1 MTELDRAFHLAR
13 TLRMIVVMLCRGAA
27 LVFAYRGLST
37 LTLGFYWYIQRRPLY
52 RAGMMPASEAYEWIQ
67 LGLER
72 LAPGV
77 LLALLSTLIAR
88 WLVPAPRAVCL
99 RCGYSTTKLTKPVC
113 PECGAPVPIE
123 STGDAGPRRE
133 APH

>member
-1 MTELDRAFHLAR
+1 MNELQRAFHFAR
-13 TLRMIVVMLCRGAA
+13 CQRMIVIMVCRGAA

-37 LTLGFYWYIQRRPLY
+37 LVLGLIWYYKRRPLY
-52 RAGMMPASEAYEWIQ
+52 RAGMMPASEAYEWLY

-72 LAPGV
+72 LAPAIV
-77 LLALLSTLIAR
+77 LALGSVLIAR

-99 RCGYSTTKLTKPVC
+99 RCGYSTEKLTKPTC

-123 STGDAGPRRE
+123 SE
-133 APH
+133 A